1 MLNFLRTSAL
11 SLIAGVISLT
21 TVPNQAQ
28 AQSYQIDCAILLCL
42 SGGWPASVPCAR
54 ARAEF
59 IRRITP
65 WPVEP
70 PLQIWRCPMGAA
82 YRTDPQMLTADRIYD
97 ILFKMEDA
105 PLQSLPNS
113 PAGDFDLI
121 PQFALLRQG
130 GGPAA
135 RLPEAA
141 ILNLVQGLS
150 DETGTAD
157 IDISGQEFNFVR
169 SIRVFDVQ
177 ANQRE
182 SGSEGDCER
191 SARVRLGSYSTQGD
205 YRWSGAGI
213 ADLPDAHFGTERWG
227 SNCPSIWHRSV
238 FVEWRDYEGNYGF
251 EQVNY

>member
-1 MLNFLRTSAL
+1 
-11 SLIAGVISLT
+11 
-21 TVPNQAQ
+21 
-28 AQSYQIDCAILLCL
+28 
-42 SGGWPASVPCAR
+42 
-54 ARAEF
+54 
-59 IRRITP
+59 
-65 WPVEP
+65 
-70 PLQIWRCPMGAA
+70 
-82 YRTDPQMLTADRIYD
+82 
-97 ILFKMEDA
+97 
-105 PLQSLPNS
+105 
-113 PAGDFDLI
+113 
-121 PQFALLRQG
+121 
-130 GGPAA
+130 
-135 RLPEAA
+135 LPEAA

-205 YRWSGAGI
+205 YRWSRADI

>member
-1 MLNFLRTSAL
+1 MFNSLRTSVF
-11 SLIAGVISLT
+11 SLIVGAISLT
-21 TVPNQAQ
+21 AVPDRAQ

-82 YRTDPQMLTADRIYD
+82 YTTDPQTLTADRIYD
-97 ILFKMEDA
+97 ILFKMDDA
-105 PLQSLPNS
+105 PIQSLPNS
-113 PAGDFDLI
+113 PASDFDLI
-121 PQFALLRQG
+121 PQFAILRQG

-141 ILNLVQGLS
+141 ILNLIQGLS
-150 DETGTAD
+150 NGTGTAD

-177 ANQRE
+177 VRQWRSQRE
-182 SGSEGDCER
+182 DECSR
-191 SARVRLGSYSTQGD
+191 SSSVRLGTYGIQGN
-205 YRWSGAGI
+205 YRWTRAGVG
-213 ADLPDAHFGTERWG
+213 DLPDAHVGTERWG